1 MTYNTPELLLVGSAQ
16 NLVLGF
22 SPTSVIGVQV
32 PCYDDKFNPSVS
44 DTEELW

>member
-16 NLVLGF
+16 NLVLG
-22 SPTSVIGVQV
+22 PMRTSVSPGQD
-32 PCYDDKFNPSVS
+32 CYDDHIIGGLS